1 MGVVVT
7 PTRIHSKRARNALY
21 SVNITVGCLD
31 MQVQRIYERYARNI
45 CDSVALDMTVDD
57 VISCESAA

>member
-1 MGVVVT
+1 
-7 PTRIHSKRARNALY
+7 
-21 SVNITVGCLD
+21 